1 MKIKQKALTVLG
13 AGAIVVAS
21 SIAAIGV
28 SAADHLDAPG
38 VKADGRTDIN
48 DVYAFKSPTNTDNT
62 VLIMTVNPLAGVVSG
77 TTFHPDATYRFNIDD
92 NGDAE

>member
-28 SAADHLDAPG
+28 SAADHLED
-38 VKADGRTDIN
+38 R
-48 DVYAFKSPTNTDNT
+48 KS
-62 VLIMTVNPLAGVVSG
+62 VV
-77 TTFHPDATYRFNIDD
+77 
-92 NGDAE
+92 